1 MKDIFISHAW
11 GKDELD
17 RDNHERCKLIAQKL
31 IDNGYTVWIDS
42 NEMYGNIDF
51 SIMKGINNCK
61 IVLVCLTRKYC
72 DKINN
77 CVVNQLT
84 NDNCYKEWNYSLFKQ
99 KIIIPILM
107 EPSMI
112 NHFLQNEGIIQM
124 YLNSLMF
131 IDFTNN
137 FNDDFNILCKNL
149 RINNVLKY
157 CEKKFYSGN
166 SNSFNNFVQIITG
179 MSLKSISPRTINKLH
194 KNFQNSKKLTNKYK
208 TTNIIKK
215 LSGFNLNNK
224 KIKTVIKI

>member
-17 RDNHERCKLIAQKL
+17 RDNHERCKLIAEKL
-31 IDNGYTVWIDS
+31 IINGYTVWIDS
-42 NEMYGNIDF
+42 NEMYGNIDS

-77 CVVNQLT
+77 CAVNQLT

-99 KIIIPILM
+99 KIIIPVLM

-112 NHFLQNEGIIQM
+112 NHFLENEGIIQM

-131 IDFTNN
+131 VDFTKNL
-137 FNDDFNILCKNL
+137 NDDFDMLCKYLKRNNILNL
-149 RINNVLKY
+149 N
-157 CEKKFYSGN
+157 EKKFYSGN
-166 SNSFNNFVQIITG
+166 SNSFNNI
-179 MSLKSISPRTINKLH
+179 SLNLP
-194 KNFQNSKKLTNKYK
+194 
-208 TTNIIKK
+208 
-215 LSGFNLNNK
+215 LS
-224 KIKTVIKI
+224 

>member
-42 NEMYGNIDF
+42 NEMYGNIDS

-77 CVVNQLT
+77 CAVNQLT

-124 YLNSLMF
+124 YLNSMMF
-131 IDFTNN
+131 IN
-137 FNDDFNILCKNL
+137 FSINLEDDFNILCKYLRKNNL
-149 RINNVLKY
+149 FNFE
-157 CEKKFYSGN
+157 EKKFYSGI
-166 SNSFNNFVQIITG
+166 SNSFSNFVQIITG
-179 MSLKSISPRTINKLH
+179 MSLKSISPRTINRLH
-194 KNFQNSKKLTNKYK
+194 KNFQNSRVLTTKYK
-208 TTNIIKK
+208 TRNLIKN
-215 LSGFNLNNK
+215 LSAFNLNNK
-224 KIKTVIKI
+224 KIRTVIKI

>member
-11 GKDELD
+11 GNDELN

-31 IDNGYTVWIDS
+31 IDKGYTVWIDS
-42 NEMYGNIDF
+42 NEIYGNIDS

-77 CVVNQLT
+77 CALNQLT
-84 NDNCYKEWNYSLFKQ
+84 NDNCYKEWNYSLFKK

-112 NHFLQNEGIIQM
+112 NHFLHNEGIIQM
-124 YLNSLMF
+124 YLNSMMF
-131 IDFTNN
+131 IN
-137 FNDDFNILCKNL
+137 FSINLEDDFNILCKYLRKNNL
-149 RINNVLKY
+149 FNLE
-157 CEKKFYSGN
+157 EKNFYSGV
-166 SNSFNNFVQIITG
+166 SNSFSNFVQIITG
-179 MSLKSISPRTINKLH
+179 MSLESISPRTINRLH
-194 KNFQNSKKLTNKYK
+194 KNFHNSRVLINKYR
-208 TTNIIKK
+208 TRNLIKN

>member
-1 MKDIFISHAW
+1 MKDIFISHSW

-31 IDNGYTVWIDS
+31 INNGYTVWIDS
-42 NEMYGNIDF
+42 NEIYGNIDS

-77 CVVNQLT
+77 CSINQLT

-112 NHFLQNEGIIQM
+112 NYFLHNEGIIQM

-131 IDFTNN
+131 IN
-137 FNDDFNILCKNL
+137 FSINLEDDFNTLCKYLRKNNL
-149 RINNVLKY
+149 FNFE
-157 CEKKFYSGN
+157 EKKIYSGV
-166 SNSFNNFVQIITG
+166 SNSFSNFVKIITD
-179 MSLKSISPRTINKLH
+179 MSLKSISPRTLNKLH
-194 KNFQNSKKLTNKYK
+194 NNFHAIKIITDKYK
-208 TTNIIKK
+208 TK
-215 LSGFNLNNK
+215 NLNKK
-224 KIKTVIKI
+224 KIKTLIRI